1 MTRTLSALQR
11 NLVTLATAFAV
22 SLLAVLFILPN
33 LVNAAMLTQTL
44 DLNDSN
50 GDVTSLQTYLATNAA
65 LYPSGLVTGFF
76 GPLTQAG
83 VQRFQTAQGI
93 VTSGTPETTGYG
105 RVGPTTLARINSLMG
120 GNSGSNISWDTVPV
134 LSAHTIQVTNTTATF
149 VWNTNELT
157 RGEVYWSIS
166 PLQADESTGP
176 RQQPYVSGT
185 LALDAGGSQTNHTV
199 TVSNLQANTLYYY
212 LIRGIDPRIEME
224 CSVSARANVRRR
236 RSHQERILAG
246 LGQGQTA
253 RMRINH
259 PILGH
264 RHVQRYPRQLFGGHN
279 MGCVQG

>member
-212 LIRGIDPRIEME
+212 LIRGID
-224 CSVSARANVRRR
+224 SVGNTTMTWPSTFRTN
-236 RSHQERILAG
+236 
-246 LGQGQTA
+246 
-253 RMRINH
+253 N
-259 PILGH
+259 
-264 RHVQRYPRQLFGGHN
+264 
-279 MGCVQG
+279 

>member
-1 MTRTLSALQR
+1 VR
-11 NLVTLATAFAV
+11 AFQSV
-22 SLLAVLFILPN
+22 FLGI
-33 LVNAAMLTQTL
+33 
-44 DLNDSN
+44 
-50 GDVTSLQTYLATNAA
+50 G
-65 LYPSGLVTGFF
+65 
-76 GPLTQAG
+76 AG

-212 LIRGIDPRIEME
+212 LIRGID
-224 CSVSARANVRRR
+224 SVGNTTMTWPSTFRTN
-236 RSHQERILAG
+236 
-246 LGQGQTA
+246 
-253 RMRINH
+253 N
-259 PILGH
+259 
-264 RHVQRYPRQLFGGHN
+264 
-279 MGCVQG
+279 